1 MSNSLNVNNSNG
13 GKILFIS
20 DLEGCGLEGPPPAK
34 SPQSTKVC
42 SPEFFDELDKFME
55 SNSNNKLAFLGDYF
69 DKGMEHEDTI
79 NRIIKL
85 YEKYN
90 KKNSVNNKKNSVNNK
105 KNSVNNKNNIN
116 INIDST
122 KKRVYIILGN
132 RDLNKLRLLFEYK
145 LTNIVITNI
154 VITNKNSSQ
163 LELLWDIWKK
173 FYTSYF
179 APLNST
185 TSEMERFKIIFKD
198 SMGAAQSDADY
209 IILKNYFDKVLFGNS
224 NNSKTNFWK
233 LFKYGKIVDYDQDFK
248 VLLSHAGGI
257 GYFLFHNSS
266 YYDNIK
272 SEFIAINPENINMV
286 HYFQNIEKA
295 RRALMNPPSE
305 EDDIYV
311 LPKLNNSNAIK
322 LKKLKEIIQIINS
335 PLISFMSNMT
345 ITNPDFYLLQALG
358 LKPDD
363 QSSDYFAS
371 FVQSCD
377 CVFCR
382 GPRNT
387 NFYSNNKN
395 KKSKYSTFLNDL
407 KNLNIKFVSF
417 GHNPHCTP
425 VPIIYQHSDD
435 PNKIIFIGNDV
446 SNGYR
451 PANINSIYKIPLAYI
466 SKDTVGVGFLNTL
479 PSNLFA
485 PTNISPDLISTMNL
499 PSSLEQFNNM
509 INKWKHE
516 DVPQFDSVTKTIKYE
531 KILQLSSSNPSAP
544 IKNIKILTFNAR
556 LKNKTP
562 GAWGN
567 PSMK

>member
-1 MSNSLNVNNSNG
+1 MSNNSKVNNSNG

-20 DLEGCGLEGPPPAK
+20 DLEGCGLEGPPPLK

-42 SPEFFDELDKFME
+42 SSEFFDELDKFMS
-55 SNSNNKLAFLGDYF
+55 SNPNNKLAFLGDYF
-69 DKGMEHEDTI
+69 DKGMQHEYTI
-79 NRIIKL
+79 NRIIEL

-90 KKNSVNNKKNSVNNK
+90 PTKSYSNG
-105 KNSVNNKNNIN
+105 KNNIN
-116 INIDST
+116 KDST

-145 LTNIVITNI
+145 LTNFTPINSLNGKNENK
-154 VITNKNSSQ
+154 NKNSAIE
-163 LELLWDIWKK
+163 ELIKNYDLKSFPPA
-173 FYTSYF
+173 FYKNYF
-179 APLNST
+179 KNLNS
-185 TSEMERFKIIFKD
+185 SKENQLFEIIFKD
-198 SMGAAQSDADY
+198 SMGAMQSSPADY
-209 IILKNYFDKVLFGNS
+209 AKLKTYFDNVLFS
-224 NNSKTNFWK
+224 NKNNNITKNNFQK
-233 LFKYGKIVDYDQDFK
+233 LFKYGKIIDYDQDFK
-248 VLLSHAGGI
+248 VLLSHAGGV
-257 GYFLFHNSS
+257 GYFLFHKIS
-266 YYDNIK
+266 YYQEIIK
-272 SEFIAINPENINMV
+272 NLENINSKNINFIN
-286 HYFQNIEKA
+286 YFVNIEKV
-295 RRALMNPPSE
+295 RKALMNPPT
-305 EDDIYV
+305 EDHIFD
-311 LPKLNNSNAIK
+311 LSSLGNNNTTK
-322 LKKLKEIIQIINS
+322 LKKLEEIIQIINT
-335 PLISFMSNMT
+335 PLVNFMSSPSVE
-345 ITNPDFYLLQALG
+345 NPNFYLLQALG

-395 KKSKYSTFLNDL
+395 KKSKYSTFLNHL

-451 PANINSIYKIPLAYI
+451 PVNINSIYKIPLAYI

-479 PSNLFA
+479 PSNSFA
-485 PTNISPDLISTMNL
+485 PTNISPNLISTMNL
-499 PSSLEQFNNM
+499 PSSLEQFNTM

-531 KILQLSSSNPSAP
+531 KTLQLNSSNRSAST
-544 IKNIKILTFNAR
+544 KNIKTLTFNAR
-556 LKNKTP
+556 PQNKIP
-562 GAWGN
+562 AAWGK